1 MLCDRYKV
9 RVLGVSDGVCGV
21 GGVRDVVR
29 VVLYV
34 RCVCG
39 DVAVRCVWGYGLGF
53 CVGYGRYP

>member
-1 MLCDRYKV
+1 VLCDRYKV

-39 DVAVRCVWGYGLGF
+39 DVAVR
-53 CVGYGRYP
+53 

>member
-1 MLCDRYKV
+1 VLCDRYKV

-21 GGVRDVVR
+21 CGVRDVVR

-39 DVAVRCVWGYGLGF
+39 DVAVR
-53 CVGYGRYP
+53 